1 IHKKLKNKTFIYYTG
16 NTGHRLQSAVNLV
29 ETSTAPSGME
39 LVSSYQTNRVGDPM
53 DLVALAEQV
62 QKGDD
67 FIKANACN
75 KLTVIADQIR
85 YLQEQAKK
93 VLEEAK
99 RDADLHHAAC
109 NIVKKPGNMY
119 YLYQRPSGQKYFS
132 IISPKEW
139 GPSCPHPFLGA
150 FKLQHDMSWTPVDEV
165 EKRDAEIAAM
175 SKLLSHQTALPPCTG
190 PNFRGLD
197 E

>member
-1 IHKKLKNKTFIYYTG
+1 MDRIVSLPSQPNKTTIVT
-16 NTGHRLQSAVNLV
+16 LV
-29 ETSTAPSGME
+29 ENSGAPGGLE
-39 LVSSYQTNRVGDPM
+39 LVSSYQTNRVGDPT
-53 DLVALAEQV
+53 DLIALASQV

-85 YLQEQAKK
+85 YLQEQARK

-119 YLYQRPSGQKYFS
+119 YLYERPSGQKYFS

-139 GPSCPHPFLGA
+139 GTSCPHKFVGG

-165 EKRDAEIAAM
+165 EKRDAEIAIM
-175 SKLLSHQTALPPCTG
+175 DKLLSQQTALPPCTE
-190 PNFRGLD
+190 PNFNGLSN
-197 E
+197 

>member
-1 IHKKLKNKTFIYYTG
+1 MDRTVSLPNQPDRTT
-16 NTGHRLQSAVNLV
+16 TVTLV
-29 ETSTAPSGME
+29 ENSSAPSGVE

-67 FIKANACN
+67 FVKANAGN

-85 YLQEQAKK
+85 YLQEQARK
-93 VLEEAK
+93 VLVEAK

-109 NIVKKPGNMY
+109 NIVKKPGTMY

-139 GPSCPHPFLGA
+139 GPSCPHPYLGA
-150 FKLQHDMSWTPVDEV
+150 FKLQYDMSWTPIEEV
-165 EKRDAEIAAM
+165 EKRDADIAIM
-175 SKLLSHQTALPPCTG
+175 DKLISQQTALPSCTG
-190 PNFRGLD
+190 PNFKGLSD
-197 E
+197 

>member
-1 IHKKLKNKTFIYYTG
+1 MDRTVSLPNQPNKTITV
-16 NTGHRLQSAVNLV
+16 TLV
-29 ETSTAPSGME
+29 ESSSAPCGLE
-39 LVSSYQTNRVGDPM
+39 LVSSYQTHRVGDPM
-53 DLVALAEQV
+53 DLVALATTV
-62 QKGDD
+62 QRGDD

-85 YLQEQAKK
+85 YLQEQARK
-93 VLEEAK
+93 VLEDAK

-119 YLYQRPSGQKYFS
+119 YLYERTSGQKYFS

-139 GPSCPHPFLGA
+139 GPTCPHQFVGA
-150 FKLQHDMSWTPVDEV
+150 FKLQHDMSWTPVDQV
-165 EKRDAEIAAM
+165 EKRDAEFAIM
-175 SKLLSHQTALPPCTG
+175 DKLLSQQTSLPPHTE
-190 PNFRGLD
+190 PNFKGLC

>member
-1 IHKKLKNKTFIYYTG
+1 MDRTVSLPNQPDKTT
-16 NTGHRLQSAVNLV
+16 TVTLV
-29 ETSTAPSGME
+29 ESSSAPGGLE
-39 LVSSYQTNRVGDPM
+39 LVSAYQTNRAGDPL
-53 DLVALAEQV
+53 DLVALASQV

-85 YLQEQAKK
+85 YLQEQARK
-93 VLEEAK
+93 VLQDAK

-109 NIVKKPGNMY
+109 NIVKKAGNIY

-139 GPSCPHPFLGA
+139 GPSCPHPFINA
-150 FKLQHDMSWTPVDEV
+150 FKLQHDMSWTPLEQV
-165 EKRDAEIAAM
+165 EKRDAELAIM
-175 SKLLSHQTALPPCTG
+175 DKLVSQQASLPPVTG
-190 PNFRGLD
+190 PNFNGLSD
-197 E
+197 